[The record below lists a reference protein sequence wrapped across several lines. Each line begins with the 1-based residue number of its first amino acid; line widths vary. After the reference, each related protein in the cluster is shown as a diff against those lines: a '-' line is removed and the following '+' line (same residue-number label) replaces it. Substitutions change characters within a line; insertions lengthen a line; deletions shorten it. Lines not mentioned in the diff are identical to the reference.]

1 VKKFIIIIFLL
12 AVLSAG
18 CARVFHV
25 KVDSINAGAAALG
38 STFAIY
44 PGNQNTDPNDLQFRE
59 YALYLTRA
67 LTIIGYT
74 PAAEGS
80 SPDIEIYLS
89 YGMGD
94 AVQHVSSYN
103 VPVYGQTGVESFT
116 YTNATRTSAGFS
128 TISNTYE
135 TPQYGITGF
144 TTQTDTYTT
153 YPKYIII
160 DAYDAKSAVQGSQM
174 KQLFKTSISS
184 QGASREL
191 RKVFPY
197 MLAGAAKYIGTNTG
211 EEIGINMSA
220 DNEII
225 PQIKGITVNKG
236 N

>member
-1 VKKFIIIIFLL
+1 MKKFILFLSL
-12 AVLSAG
+12 SAIVLAG

-25 KVDSINAGAAALG
+25 KVDSINGGADVTGAVY
-38 STFAIY
+38 AIF

-59 YALYLTRA
+59 YASYLSRA
-67 LTIIGYT
+67 LKILGYAE
-74 PAAEGS
+74 AAPGA

-94 AVQHVSSYN
+94 AVQHVSTYN
-103 VPVYGQTGVESFT
+103 VPVYGQTGVQSYT
-116 YTNATRTSAGFS
+116 YVNTTRNASGIS

-160 DAYDAKSAVQGSQM
+160 DAYDARNVTQGSQM
-174 KQLFKTSISS
+174 KQIFKTSISS

-197 MLAGAAKYIGTNTG
+197 MLAGAEKYIGANTG
-211 EEIGINMSA
+211 EEITVSFTA
-220 DNEII
+220 DN
-225 PQIKGITVNKG
+225 PMVLQIKGIAKQ
-236 N
+236 